1 VKVALLGFGLI
12 GGSVARALRRAG
24 ATAGLDGDGPP
35 RISAWSPSGDGPTAA
50 LHEGVI
56 DEAAT
61 DPRAAVDGAGLIV
74 LAGPV
79 PACLTLL
86 DDLAGELRPAL
97 DHDAVITD
105 VASTKVALALRAT
118 VLGLRYVGGHP
129 MAGRETTGVE
139 SATAD
144 LFVDRPWVVTPAATD
159 DAAAGIAVVEGLATA
174 VGARPIRMTAAEHD
188 AAVAA
193 ISHLPLVAAAALV
206 ESVASDPAGWASA
219 GLLAASGWRDMTRL
233 ARGDTTMGG
242 GIMATNATAV
252 AARTRDLIA
261 VLGAWA
267 DELEREGGP
276 DPDAIRRRLD
286 GARDVLESAS

>member
-1 VKVALLGFGLI
+1 MALLGFGLI
-12 GGSVARALRRAG
+12 GGSVARALRRDGA
-24 ATAGLDGDGPP
+24 ATAGLAGDAPP
-35 RISAWSPSGDGPTAA
+35 RISAWSPSGNGPATA
-50 LHEGVI
+50 LRDGVI
-56 DEAAT
+56 DEAAA

-97 DHDAVITD
+97 DPDAVITD

-129 MAGRETTGVE
+129 MAGLERAGYEA
-139 SATAD
+139 STAE
-144 LFVDRPWVVTPAATD
+144 LFLDRPWVVVPTD
-159 DAAAGIAVVEGLATA
+159 DEPAVARVEALARA
-174 VGARPIRMTAAEHD
+174 VGARPLRLTASAHD
-188 AAVAA
+188 HAVAG
-193 ISHLPLVAAAALV
+193 ISHLPLLVAAALV
-206 ESVASDPAGWASA
+206 EAVA
-219 GLLAASGWRDMTRL
+219 GLPPEARADWPDARTLAASGWRDMTRL

-261 VLGAWA
+261 VLDAWA
-267 DELEREGGP
+267 DELERDGGP